1 MSRPKNKGS
10 LYSNHSS
17 STYEFSSSKSNQCSI
32 IFSGNWKA
40 HIPTFAG
47 RREQMDQQQQ
57 QQHQQ
62 NGQAQG
68 IQGQKARQQA
78 QQEPPQR
85 QPRPE
90 RPERLFVTT
99 MSNITYKY
107 MPIIFG
113 ILFITAGT
121 LVLTYTFMDHP
132 LPRKVAWGMIG
143 SFGGVCV
150 FFLLGMICLFLDK
163 NCEEKKA
170 WNKRASRASIA
181 FDIEHGLDS
190 PSCPHRCAN
199 RVEGAWGWMKEC
211 FYQRL
216 CFGLCFP
223 CASKKRG
230 KSRRQGNR
238 EPEQELDDFIQGGE
252 PKT

>member
-1 MSRPKNKGS
+1 MSQSKNKGS

-17 STYEFSSSKSNQCSI
+17 STYEFSSSKSNKCSI
-32 IFSGNWKA
+32 IFSGSWKA

-57 QQHQQ
+57 HQHQHQQ

-68 IQGQKARQQA
+68 IQGQRVRQQA
-78 QQEPPQR
+78 QQEPLQR
-85 QPRPE
+85 QARPE

-107 MPIIFG
+107 MPILFV

-143 SFGGVCV
+143 SFGGACV
-150 FFLLGMICLFLDK
+150 FCLLGMICLFLDK

-170 WNKRASRASIA
+170 WNKRASRASMA
-181 FDIEHGLDS
+181 FDIERALES

-199 RVEGAWGWMKEC
+199 RVEGAWGWIKEC

-216 CFGLCFP
+216 CFGLVFSLCIEEEGGI
-223 CASKKRG
+223 KKAG
-230 KSRRQGNR
+230 QSRA
-238 EPEQELDDFIQGGE
+238 
-252 PKT
+252 